1 MRVVEAQLASQREV
15 SEQQAVQVSELQ
27 AQVLAQEEQLAEV
40 PKYLERWGGG
50 GGWLI
55 KYLDRCWDER
65 GRGNPWATSPQTL
78 LCSFFSTRLPPQ
90 SRHLPL
96 TICLHQL
103 TQIPCFLFF
112 FPHELCLPSV
122 F

>member
-40 PKYLERWGGG
+40 P
-50 GGWLI
+50 

>member
-50 GGWLI
+50 GAG
-55 KYLDRCWDER
+55 
-65 GRGNPWATSPQTL
+65 
-78 LCSFFSTRLPPQ
+78 
-90 SRHLPL
+90 
-96 TICLHQL
+96 
-103 TQIPCFLFF
+103 
-112 FPHELCLPSV
+112 
-122 F
+122 

>member
-50 GGWLI
+50 GAGLLSTWTDAGMRGGGETPGQPRPRPCCARFFPPGSPHS
-55 KYLDRCWDER
+55 LD
-65 GRGNPWATSPQTL
+65 TSP
-78 LCSFFSTRLPPQ
+78 SQ
-90 SRHLPL
+90 SAF
-96 TICLHQL
+96 TN
-103 TQIPCFLFF
+103 
-112 FPHELCLPSV
+112 
-122 F
+122 